1 MRQEDLRGEVAASA
15 EPPPG
20 RGGLLSGRD
29 LLLDLEVA
37 VVEVHRRHVRVAG
50 VDDAGDAAR
59 EERHHLA

>member
-37 VVEVHRRHVRVAG
+37 VVEVDGRDERVAR
-50 VDDAGDAAR
+50 VHHAGDAAG
-59 EERHHLA
+59 EN